1 MVVLKGAR
9 GSSTARAA
17 PVLQLTDALP
27 GHLLSNH
34 ASCAGCGTIWHTV
47 AYAARRI
54 RAIRDAVFQWQHA
67 RAREAQSRMHARLHA
82 CSARVPENIRLFELR
97 WCPIM
102 RVVSA
107 VACKLTPVLTSL

>member
-1 MVVLKGAR
+1 MAVLLGAR
-9 GSSTARAA
+9 RSRTARAA
-17 PVLQLTDALP
+17 PALLLTDALP
-27 GHLLSNH
+27 GHRVSNH
-34 ASCAGCGTIWHTV
+34 ASCVGCGIIWHTV

-67 RAREAQSRMHARLHA
+67 RAREAQSRMHARLQA
-82 CSARVPENIRLFELR
+82 RSARVPVNIRLFELR